1 MSASSD
7 NARHCCVHFV
17 FVIMKLGLQG
27 FELVME
33 PFSFC
38 CYYSNSKELV
48 EFFYS
53 ASVFNFFSGKK
64 LAKGDT
70 IIF

>member
-1 MSASSD
+1 
-7 NARHCCVHFV
+7 
-17 FVIMKLGLQG
+17 MKLGLQG